1 MIENIM
7 FAISLYQK
15 GSKPLKVS
23 PALYGA
29 IVNCVG
35 LRATISHVGEIK
47 NNTVD
52 IGVEAGSS
60 GCTRASLQTAL
71 ENYPPFADIDV
82 EVKDIK

>member
-7 FAISLYQK
+7 LAISLYQK

-47 NNTVD
+47 NNK
-52 IGVEAGSS
+52 EAQI
-60 GCTRASLQTAL
+60 RL
-71 ENYPPFADIDV
+71 NIDFS
-82 EVKDIK
+82 E